1 MTRTPSSS
9 AFANFDPAPGPA
21 ATKSVFFE
29 TLDAAFPPAAMIAS
43 CAPSRV
49 NPSSDP
55 VATTVSRE
63 WFDQWEWTSMS
74 RELDLRRAKRFAK
87 AYARAGFPTRVI
99 RQSAFLVNRVIVL
112 ELKPARKAVRR

>member
-1 MTRTPSSS
+1 MPNRRSGHIVQIWRPVGDRRTVQFVDVEGRS
-9 AFANFDPAPGPA
+9 
-21 ATKSVFFE
+21 
-29 TLDAAFPPAAMIAS
+29 
-43 CAPSRV
+43 
-49 NPSSDP
+49 